1 MGLRYSAQKHG
12 TCFFVTT
19 TFDGWNRYGDIPGM
33 YERLVLSLQFCLSKY
48 NASLF
53 GFVLMPSHLH
63 LVIGIEGERLG
74 PLMRDFKKFIAQKA
88 AEELGILTSRLWMP
102 RYDRVEITSAGVLLI
117 KLTYIHDNP
126 VKAGLC
132 PDASSWKWS
141 SVHAY
146 SGTGETVLSV
156 FTEWS

>member
-1 MGLRYSAQKHG
+1 MGLRYPPQKHG

-19 TFDGWNRYGDIPGM
+19 TFDGWNRHGDTPGM
-33 YERLVLSLQFCLSKY
+33 YDKLVSSLRFCLSKY

-63 LVIGIEGERLG
+63 LVIGIQGERLG
-74 PLMRDFKKFIAQKA
+74 PFMRDFKKFIAQKA
-88 AEELGILTSRLWMP
+88 ADELGIHTNRLWMP
-102 RYDRVEITSAGVLLI
+102 RYDRVVITSSEVLLT
-117 KLTYIHDNP
+117 KLTYIHLNP

-132 PDASSWKWS
+132 ADESDWKWS

-146 SGTGETVLSV
+146 SGRWESVLPV
-156 FTEWS
+156 WTDWS